1 MTTATLSYFL
11 PTAALLTL
19 APGPDIMFLLATSL
33 AHGAKSGVALASGL
47 ASGLMIHTALV
58 ILGVAAL
65 VRSSPLA
72 LVALQYLGALY
83 LLYLAWGAFRE
94 KSELRLGSADASK
107 KLFALWRRG
116 LLMNVLNPKV
126 LLFFLM
132 FFPQFIPSGA
142 ENAGQEIAMLGGL
155 FSAQAFLIFSA
166 VALCAGR
173 LRRLLARKK
182 NIGRILHIAEGTVL
196 LLIAIALLLG

>member
-1 MTTATLSYFL
+1 MNTATLAYFL

-33 AHGAKSGVALASGL
+33 AHGTKSGIALAAGL
-47 ASGLMIHTALV
+47 ASGLIVHTTLV

-72 LVALQYLGALY
+72 LVALKYLGALY
-83 LLYLAWGAFRE
+83 LLYLAWGALRD
-94 KSELRLGSADASK
+94 KSELRLGIADAPK
-107 KLFALWRRG
+107 AFFALWRRG
-116 LLMNVLNPKV
+116 ILMNVLNPKV

-132 FFPQFIPSGA
+132 FFPQFIPSGS
-142 ENAGQEIAMLGGL
+142 ENTGREIAVLGGL

-166 VALCAGR
+166 VALCAGN
-173 LRRLLARKK
+173 LRRVLLRRKG
-182 NIGRILHIAEGTVL
+182 IGRVLHITEGAVL
-196 LLIAIALLLG
+196 LFIVAWLLL